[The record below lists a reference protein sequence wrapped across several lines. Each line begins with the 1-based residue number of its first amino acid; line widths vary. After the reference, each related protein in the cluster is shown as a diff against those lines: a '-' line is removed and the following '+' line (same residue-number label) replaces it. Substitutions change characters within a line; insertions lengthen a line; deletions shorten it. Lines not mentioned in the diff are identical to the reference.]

1 MLDLLNNVIK
11 KELDHAIGVDTTDL
25 VAKKDFIALKADV
38 NKQNFNK
45 LVNVPT
51 DLNNLKTSVV
61 DLDVGKLETVPID
74 LKKLSDVVDN
84 EVIKN
89 TKFNALKT
97 KVNNLEKKIPH
108 ITNLIHINQF
118 NTDKQSL
125 EKDGDVDKKCQMQQ
139 V

>member
-11 KELDHAIGVDTTDL
+11 KELDHATGVDTTDL

-61 DLDVGKLETVPID
+61 DLLLT
-74 LKKLSDVVDN
+74 
-84 EVIKN
+84 
-89 TKFNALKT
+89 
-97 KVNNLEKKIPH
+97 
-108 ITNLIHINQF
+108 
-118 NTDKQSL
+118 
-125 EKDGDVDKKCQMQQ
+125 CW
-139 V
+139 